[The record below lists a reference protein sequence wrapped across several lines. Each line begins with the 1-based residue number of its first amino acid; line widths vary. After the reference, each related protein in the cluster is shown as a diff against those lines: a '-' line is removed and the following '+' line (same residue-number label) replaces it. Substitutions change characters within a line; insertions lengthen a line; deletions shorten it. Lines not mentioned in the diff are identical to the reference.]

1 VWNSADS
8 VRYLF
13 GSWTGQ
19 PISVA
24 NTNTFQVAAAG
35 LAVSLI

>member
-19 PISVA
+19 PIAVA
-24 NTNTFQVAAAG
+24 NGNTFSVAAAG
-35 LAVSLI
+35 VAVSLV